1 MGKTILLTGGSTG
14 IGAETA
20 RRLAAGNQIILHYN
34 SSKAKAEQVASDVN
48 KAGGKALLIQADL
61 RTEDGCRKVAAFAET
76 EAGHLDVLINN
87 AGGLV
92 ERRSIK
98 NIDWKL
104 MNDIFALNSYSAI
117 MMTALCVP
125 LLEKGSAPCIVNV
138 SSIVVRH
145 GAAGATLYG
154 ASKGAVDVFTR
165 GAAKELAPKIRVNAV
180 APGVIDTPFHEKVST
195 PEQLKAWAE
204 MNPLKRNGFPGHIA
218 DTIRFLID
226 NDFLTGETIDVNGGF
241 FMR

>member
-1 MGKTILLTGGSTG
+1 MEKTILLTGAGTG

-20 RRLAAGNQIILHYN
+20 RRLAAGNRIIIHYH
-34 SSKAKAEQVASDVN
+34 SSASKAEQVAADVE
-48 KAGGKALLIQADL
+48 KAGGKALLVSADL
-61 RTEDGCRKVAAFAET
+61 RTEEGCRKVAGFVAA
-76 EAGHLDVLINN
+76 EAGRLDVLVNN

-92 ERRSIK
+92 ERRPIK

-104 MNDIFALNSYSAI
+104 MSDVFALNSFSAI

-125 LLEKGSAPCIVNV
+125 LLEKGESPCIVNI
-138 SSIVVRH
+138 SSIVIRH

-154 ASKGAVDVFTR
+154 ASKGAIDVFTR
-165 GAAKELAPKIRVNAV
+165 GAAKELAPRIRVNAI

-195 PEQLKAWAE
+195 PEQMKAWAE
-204 MNPLKRNGFPGHIA
+204 MNPLKRNGLPRHIA
-218 DTIRFLID
+218 TAIEFLME
-226 NDFLTGETIDVNGGF
+226 NDFLTGETIDVNGGS